1 MSIQI
6 PNKFLSDPEW
16 HLVGDVI
23 QEAINAV
30 KYEPSETTE
39 PADFKAQVLANAKIK
54 KALEAFLVQAQVLQQ
69 SETEKNPFV

>member
-1 MSIQI
+1 MSVQI

-23 QEAINAV
+23 QEALESVA
-30 KYEPSETTE
+30 YQPTEDTEPS
-39 PADFKAQVLANAKIK
+39 DFKAQVLANKKIK
-54 KALEAFLVQAQVLQQ
+54 KALETFLVQAQVISQ

>member
-23 QEAINAV
+23 QEALESVAFLP
-30 KYEPSETTE
+30 EATTS
-39 PADFKAQVLANAKIK
+39 PTDFKSQVLANKRIK
-54 KALEAFLVQAQVLQQ
+54 KAMETFLVQAQVLTQM
-69 SETEKNPFV
+69 EKEKNPFI

>member
-23 QEAINAV
+23 QEALESVAFLP
-30 KYEPSETTE
+30 EATTS
-39 PADFKAQVLANAKIK
+39 PTDFKSQVLANKRIK
-54 KALEAFLVQAQVLQQ
+54 NNF
-69 SETEKNPFV
+69 